1 METWQSNLQVCDDV
15 KVYYHGIHLNL
26 YYILIYQIHI
36 NIFRSSSTNVYNINI
51 SEIKTFSFTMQF
63 CTISS
68 FSKRYYQ
75 SKMIF
80 LQYFQKKRCFSITLM
95 TSGMKIL
102 ECPVKVCE
110 GDSTSKYIPLLN
122 SRRNTSKLKQQKFLF
137 IYLKSTEW

>member
-1 METWQSNLQVCDDV
+1 METRQSNLQVCDDV

-36 NIFRSSSTNVYNINI
+36 NIFRSISSTNVYNINI

-80 LQYFQKKRCFSITLM
+80 LQYFQKNGVS
-95 TSGMKIL
+95 
-102 ECPVKVCE
+102 
-110 GDSTSKYIPLLN
+110 
-122 SRRNTSKLKQQKFLF
+122 Q
-137 IYLKSTEW
+137 